1 MSFVVKFFKSQN
13 YLNSKKL
20 VNIISILI
28 LILPIIFLYKL
39 RRDLEPRYLTILD
52 FSKFQNKVNRALVI
66 SSDSSYNAVRLNY
79 YLNNDYRKSI
89 VDYMDISKIK
99 NFDAKSYSENNIYDL
114 VILLDQSEILNF
126 KKDIYIKKM
135 KLLIQIPCYNEEN
148 DILNTLNQLPKK
160 LDGVDIIEIVIVNDG
175 SEDNTIKEVKKYNDL
190 KTHIINLPI
199 RKGLSNAFTTGINFC
214 LKQSADIIV
223 NTDADNQYDSS
234 NIQDL
239 INPIINGKSDIV
251 IGARNFKNIK
261 SFSKTKVFSK
271 FG

>member
-1 MSFVVKFFKSQN
+1 
-13 YLNSKKL
+13 
-20 VNIISILI
+20 
-28 LILPIIFLYKL
+28 
-39 RRDLEPRYLTILD
+39 
-52 FSKFQNKVNRALVI
+52 
-66 SSDSSYNAVRLNY
+66 
-79 YLNNDYRKSI
+79 
-89 VDYMDISKIK
+89 
-99 NFDAKSYSENNIYDL
+99 
-114 VILLDQSEILNF
+114 
-126 KKDIYIKKM
+126 M
-135 KLLIQIPCYNEEN
+135 KLFIQIPCYNEEN

-175 SEDNTIKEVKKYNDL
+175 SEDNTIKEVQKYNEL

-251 IGARNFKNIK
+251 IGAI
-261 SFSKTKVFSK
+261 SKTLKVFPKQK
-271 FG
+271 FFFKIWVVKSSLFWLEKKLKMQLVVLDLFQKKRLIP